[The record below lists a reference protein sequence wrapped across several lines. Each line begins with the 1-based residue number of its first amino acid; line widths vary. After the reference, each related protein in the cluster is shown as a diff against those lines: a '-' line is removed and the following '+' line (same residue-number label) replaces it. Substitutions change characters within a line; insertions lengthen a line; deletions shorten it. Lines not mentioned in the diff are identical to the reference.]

1 MQPFQGIGGAG
12 MSANLGTG
20 GWGGG
25 CVCLSP
31 AESGRGG
38 SDVRIGEE
46 QADRLAGLGAAEAVR
61 TLEGDGPEGNLFS
74 VLSDPYMPGPVAA
87 AFYASNATIAG
98 IQGPV
103 GSGKTTTLLRS
114 RFRRAVQM
122 PRSVIDGRRRYRL
135 GVARETYRQLWS
147 TTIPSYLE
155 VFPRI
160 PTSEWSGGRGD
171 PVRHVIHFEDAHG
184 PVEFEALFMAFG
196 DDPVASLRGVQLTDL
211 WLNEADTVPEEL
223 LGVGIGRVGR
233 FPGAAHFEGYP
244 PALASYSQIVCDFN
258 APDEDNW
265 TFRVFHDAAERD
277 RLSAELSRHLPPGTP
292 PVRVEFYN
300 QPGHG
305 EPGTENLGKLE
316 PGYYQ
321 KQILANRLQ
330 GRGDLIDRLIY
341 NKVTHLR
348 AGEPV
353 FQREFNRR
361 IHVSPTTIE
370 PAAGVPL
377 TIGLDQG
384 FKGAAVVLQ
393 FVEPWQWL
401 VLAELHF
408 PKERLFAA
416 EFGRR
421 LAGLL
426 EGPRFR
432 DLRVE
437 GGYGD
442 MAGEQGASQAAEE
455 NATWNLLVARA
466 AGIQVRPQKIG
477 TNRLQPRLEA
487 VRAALE
493 FMHGGQ
499 PGLLVDPSCRLLI
512 AGFEARYVWTDQ
524 VDASGD
530 KRKVPD
536 KRLTE
541 ANLHD
546 ALQYALLSRARP
558 ATGLS
563 PQSFPAE
570 KSALLGLERPGRRI
584 AEPTGGLVTSYDPLN
599 PYGD

>member
-1 MQPFQGIGGAG
+1 
-12 MSANLGTG
+12 MSATFVRRV
-20 GWGGG
+20 WGGG
-25 CVCLSP
+25 CVRLSP
-31 AESGRGG
+31 AEIGRGG
-38 SDVRIGEE
+38 SAARVGVEE
-46 QADRLAGLGAAEAVR
+46 AERLADLGAAEAIAR
-61 TLEGDGPEGNLFS
+61 LEREQDEGNLLK

-87 AFYASNATIAG
+87 AMYASNATIAG

-135 GVARETYRQLWS
+135 LATRKTYRELWS
-147 TTIPSYLE
+147 STIPSYLE

-160 PTSEWSGGRGD
+160 PNSEWAGGRGD
-171 PVRHVIHFEDAHG
+171 PLRHVIHFEDAHG

-196 DDPVASLRGVQLTDL
+196 DDPVASLRGVQVTDL
-211 WLNEADTVPEEL
+211 WLNEADTIPEEL

-233 FPGAAHFEGYP
+233 FPGAAHFHGYP
-244 PALASYSQIVCDFN
+244 AELASYSQIVCDFN
-258 APDEDNW
+258 APDEENW
-265 TFRVFHDAAERD
+265 TFKVFHDEKERLK
-277 RLSAELSRHLPPGTP
+277 LSAELSRHLPEGAP
-292 PVRVEFYN
+292 PLRVAFFN
-300 QPGHG
+300 QPGYG
-305 EPGTENLGKLE
+305 EPGAENLTKLE
-316 PGYYQ
+316 TGYYE

-370 PAAGVPL
+370 AVAGVPL
-377 TIGLDQG
+377 IIGLDQG
-384 FKGAAVVLQ
+384 FKGAAVALQ

-408 PKERLFAA
+408 PKERLMAA

-421 LAGLL
+421 LAQLL
-426 EGPRFR
+426 DQPRFR
-432 DLRVE
+432 GLQVE

-455 NATWNLLVARA
+455 NATWNLLVAKA
-466 AGIQVRPQKIG
+466 AGITVRPQKIG

-493 FMHGGQ
+493 FIQAGQ
-499 PGLLVDPSCRLLI
+499 PGLLVDPSCKLLI
-512 AGFEARYVWTDQ
+512 AGFEARYVWTDA

-541 ANLHD
+541 ANVHD
-546 ALQYALLSRARP
+546 ALQYGLLSKSKP

-563 PQSFPAE
+563 PVSLTE
-570 KSALLGLERPGRRI
+570 GRSALLGLERPGRRP
-584 AEPTGGLVTSYDPLN
+584 AEPAGGLVTGFDVLN
-599 PYGD
+599 PYGG

>member
-1 MQPFQGIGGAG
+1 
-12 MSANLGTG
+12 MSAKLVTC

-25 CVCLSP
+25 CVPLAA
-31 AESGRGG
+31 AETGRGG
-38 SDVRIGEE
+38 AAASVAGEE
-46 QADRLAGLGAAEAVR
+46 AERLAALGAAEAIA
-61 TLEGDGPEGNLFS
+61 TLERDREEGNLLS
-74 VLSDPYMPGPVAA
+74 VLSDPYMPGPVAE
-87 AFYASNATIAG
+87 AFYWSNGTIAG

-160 PTSEWSGGRGD
+160 PNSEWSGGRGD
-171 PVRHVIHFEDAHG
+171 PVRHVIPFEDAHG

-233 FPGAAHFEGYP
+233 FPGAAHLEGYP
-244 PALASYSQIVCDFN
+244 PELASYSQIVADFN

-265 TFRVFHDAAERD
+265 TFRVFHDAAERE
-277 RLSAELSRHLPPGTP
+277 RLSAELSRHLPPGVP
-292 PVRVEFYN
+292 PVRVEFFN
-300 QPGHG
+300 QPGYG
-305 EPGTENLGKLE
+305 EPGVENLSKLE
-316 PGYYQ
+316 PGYYE

-330 GRGDLIDRLIY
+330 GRGDLIDRLIR

-353 FQREFNRR
+353 FAREFNRR
-361 IHVSPTTIE
+361 VHVAPTTIE
-370 PAAGVPL
+370 PVVGRRL
-377 TIGLDQG
+377 IIGLDQG
-384 FKGAAVVLQ
+384 FKGAALVLQ
-393 FVEPWQWL
+393 FLEPFQWL

-408 PKERLFAA
+408 PKERLLAA

-421 LAGLL
+421 LADLL
-426 EGPRFR
+426 NQPRFR
-432 DLRVE
+432 DFEVE
-437 GGYGD
+437 GAYAD
-442 MAGEQGASQAAEE
+442 MAGEQGASQAASE
-455 NATWNLLVARA
+455 NDTWNRLVAQA

-477 TNRLQPRLEA
+477 TNRLQPRLEV

-493 FMHGGQ
+493 FLHAGQ
-499 PGLLVDPSCRLLI
+499 PGLLVDPSCRLTI
-512 AGFEARYVWTDQ
+512 AGFEARYVWTDE
-524 VDASGD
+524 VDHSGD

-541 ANLHD
+541 ANVHD
-546 ALQYALLSRARP
+546 ALQYALLSRAKP

-563 PQSFPAE
+563 EVSFTHDR
-570 KSALLGLERPGRRI
+570 SGLLGLERPGRRREDP
-584 AEPTGGLVTSYDPLN
+584 AGGLVTGFDVLN
-599 PYGD
+599 PYGG

>member
-1 MQPFQGIGGAG
+1 
-12 MSANLGTG
+12 MSATLGRRVR
-20 GWGGG
+20 GGG
-25 CVCLSP
+25 CVCLAPSDM
-31 AESGRGG
+31 GRGG
-38 SDVRIGEE
+38 AGARFSEE
-46 QADRLAGLGAAEAVR
+46 KADRLAQQGAAEAIA
-61 TLEGDGPEGNLFS
+61 TLELGREEGNLLS

-160 PTSEWSGGRGD
+160 PNSEWSGGRGD

-184 PVEFEALFMAFG
+184 LVEFEALFMAFG
-196 DDPVASLRGVQLTDL
+196 DDPVANLRGVQLTDM

-244 PALASYSQIVCDFN
+244 AELASYSQIACDQN
-258 APDEDNW
+258 APDEENW
-265 TFRVFHDAAERD
+265 THKVFHDEEARQKLA
-277 RLSAELSRHLPPGTP
+277 SELSRSLPPGTP
-292 PVRVEFYN
+292 PVRVEFFN
-300 QPGHG
+300 QPGFG
-305 EPGTENLGKLE
+305 EPGTENLSKLE
-316 PGYYQ
+316 AGYYQ

-330 GRGDLIDRLIY
+330 GRGDLIDRLVY
-341 NKVTHLR
+341 NKITYLR
-348 AGEPV
+348 AGDPV
-353 FQREFNRR
+353 FSREFNRR
-361 IHVSPTTIE
+361 IHVAPQPIE
-370 PAAGVPL
+370 PVAGVPL

-393 FVEPWQWL
+393 FLTPFQWL

-408 PKERLFAA
+408 PKERLMAA

-421 LAGLL
+421 LSDLLAQPRFAGLL
-426 EGPRFR
+426 
-432 DLRVE
+432 VE

-455 NATWNLLVARA
+455 NATWNRLVAKA
-466 AGIQVRPQKIG
+466 AGITVRPQKIG
-477 TNRLQPRLEA
+477 TNRIQPRLEA

-493 FMHGGQ
+493 FIHGGQ
-499 PGLLVDPSCRLLI
+499 PGLLVDPSCKLLI
-512 AGFEARYVWTDQ
+512 AGFEARYVWTDD
-524 VDASGD
+524 VDHSGD

-541 ANLHD
+541 ANVHD
-546 ALQYALLSRARP
+546 ALQYGLLSRAKP

-563 PQSFPAE
+563 EVSFTNDR
-570 KSALLGLERPGRRI
+570 SGLLGLEQPGRRPE
-584 AEPTGGLVTSYDPLN
+584 EPAGGLVTGFDVLN
-599 PYGD
+599 PYG